1 MTPPLLSNPLLWGW
15 IAIGAVLLWLVWLL
29 SPILAPFLFAAILA
43 YVLDPVVEKL
53 SGRRVPRTLAVVLVM
68 LFVLLL
74 LVGLALVV
82 LPLFY
87 KELRMLGERI
97 PAFVGWLNQT
107 VSPWLNAQFQV
118 AFQFDLDTVKQ
129 LASNVLANNQDF
141 MSQLLG
147 SLRIGGM
154 ALIAFI
160 ANVLLVPVVLF
171 YLLRDWGE
179 LVARVDRMIPRHLY
193 ETATGIIREID
204 TVLAEFLR
212 GQLLV
217 VVVMIVYY
225 VGALWLTGL
234 EFALPVG
241 IITGGLVFIPYVG
254 ALTGFVLGTI
264 AAVLQF
270 GTPVGV
276 AWVWGAFLLGQAIE
290 GMVVTP
296 TLVGERIGL
305 HPVAV
310 IFALL
315 AFGQVFGFF
324 GVLLALPASAA
335 LLVGL
340 RRLRK
345 AYYAS
350 PLYGGNGEPP
360 APH

>member
-15 IAIGAVLLWLVWLL
+15 VAIGAVLLWLVWLL

-53 SGRRVPRTLAVVLVM
+53 SRRRVPRTLAVVLV
-68 LFVLLL
+68 LLLVLLL

-87 KELRMLGERI
+87 KELRMLGDRI

-171 YLLRDWGE
+171 YLLRDWGD
-179 LVARVDRMIPRHLY
+179 LVARVDRMIPRHLH

-217 VVVMIVYY
+217 VVVMVVYY

-270 GTPVGV
+270 GTPAGV
-276 AWVWGAFLLGQAIE
+276 AWVWGAFLLGQLIE
-290 GMVVTP
+290 GIVVTP

-315 AFGQVFGFF
+315 AFGQLFGFF